1 MNIGPHTDDDL
12 IESYLMRRLAEEE
25 VARVEEH
32 LLVCPMCQHQTE
44 EMEEFILVT
53 RSALPDFGRK
63 PPSRALHIRAA
74 GILHSWS
81 GVLGLVAVLTAFT
94 AGVFVPFHRLRTD
107 LPPSEINLHAMRGP
121 GNPTIHVQSGHKLL
135 LNLDTTELPSGD
147 YAVQVVDS
155 SGTEVWSGPAQQ
167 LQNPIRANV
176 GRSLRPGRYWV
187 RLLRGEELVREY
199 GLEIG

>member
-1 MNIGPHTDDDL
+1 MNIGPHPDDDL
-12 IESYLMRRLAEEE
+12 IECYLMHRLAEEE

-32 LLVCPMCQHQTE
+32 LLACPACQHQLE

-74 GILHSWS
+74 GIIHSWS
-81 GVLGLVAVLTAFT
+81 GMLGLAALLAAFT
-94 AGVFVPFHRLRTD
+94 AGAFVPFHRLRTN
-107 LPPSEINLHAMRGP
+107 LPPSEITLHAMRGP
-121 GNPTIHVQSGHKLL
+121 SNPLIHVQSGHKLL

-155 SGTEVWSGPAQQ
+155 SGTEVWSGPAQR
-167 LQNPIRANV
+167 LQNPIRADV
-176 GRSLRPGRYWV
+176 GGSLRPGRYWV

>member
-1 MNIGPHTDDDL
+1 MNIGPHPDDDL
-12 IESYLMRRLAEEE
+12 IENYLMHRLAEEE
-25 VARVEEH
+25 VAGVEEH
-32 LLVCPMCQHQTE
+32 LLVCPLCQHHTE
-44 EMEEFILVT
+44 ETEEFILVT

-63 PPSRALHIRAA
+63 PPSRALHIRAS
-74 GILHSWS
+74 GILYSWS
-81 GVLGLVAVLTAFT
+81 GVLGLVAVLAAFT
-94 AGVFVPFHRLRTD
+94 AGVFVPFHRLRTS
-107 LPPSEINLHAMRGP
+107 LPPYEITLHAMRGP
-121 GNPTIHVQSGHKLL
+121 SNPLIHIQTGHKLL